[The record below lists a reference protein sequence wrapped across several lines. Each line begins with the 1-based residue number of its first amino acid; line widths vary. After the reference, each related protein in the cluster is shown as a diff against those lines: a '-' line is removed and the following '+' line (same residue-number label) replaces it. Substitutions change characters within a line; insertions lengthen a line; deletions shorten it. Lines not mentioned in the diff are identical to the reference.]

1 MGVRAQAV
9 ADRAAGVPVAAG
21 SAPAPVRWALALALA
36 ASVLVALRVD
46 LPPYFDNEGRYA
58 EVAREM
64 VVLGDYATPHL
75 DFVLFLNKPPLLY
88 WLTALLFHVIGPS
101 EWARLVSVAA
111 GAVTLFATCR
121 LGALLYG
128 EPAGLVAGLA
138 LATSLGFVLEARTLR
153 PDMLLTAAVVVALW
167 CWRRAVAADR
177 RRGRWLAAMY
187 AALAAG
193 VLTKGLVPLVVFG
206 IPAALVT
213 LRDEG
218 WRGFRRLRPGLGAAV
233 LAAIVLPWHVLAAFR
248 HPGFAW
254 DYVVNQHLLFFLDR
268 KLPHDS
274 SGDPLGFFWAAYA
287 ARATPWILLV
297 PLTLAEAVRGARRAA
312 PGAPRATGLVWAW
325 AGGLLFFFSCAP
337 SRLEHYS
344 MPALPAAALL
354 AARLWQRAR
363 TAELGPQAWRLLAAA
378 GGVVVVAAAAG
389 LVVGRRLLG
398 EIYWIAEA
406 PELSRLVWPAGALL
420 VAAGV
425 GVALAAA
432 RRHRPPCR
440 GGGRAALLLATG
452 GGGARR
458 HAAGDGRRLRGAGGV
473 SDRRRARVLHPPP
486 HHAPRAARLRPS
498 DLSRRSH
505 RRDVRAASGVRAP
518 LGLGPAGRAG
528 ERPAAPARRAARPGA
543 RPVPRARSL
552 R

>member
-1 MGVRAQAV
+1 MFNGRARLAQAHRALTFAGRSHKGAAVGARAQAV
-9 ADRAAGVPVAAG
+9 ADRATGVSAAAG
-21 SAPAPVRWALALALA
+21 SAPAPARWALALALA

-75 DFVLFLNKPPLLY
+75 DFVLFLNKPPLVY

-111 GAVTLFATCR
+111 GALPLFATCR

-177 RRGRWLAAMY
+177 RRGWWLAAMY
-187 AALAAG
+187 AALGTG

-206 IPAALVT
+206 IPVTLIT
-213 LRDEG
+213 LRDAG
-218 WRGFRRLRPGLGAAV
+218 WRGFGRLRPELGVAV
-233 LAAIVLPWHVLAAFR
+233 LAAVVLPWHVLAPLR

-268 KLPHDS
+268 KLPRDS

-287 ARATPWILLV
+287 GRGTPWILLA
-297 PLTLAEAVRGARRAA
+297 PLTLPEAVRGARRKAT
-312 PGAPRATGLVWAW
+312 GAPCGTALVWAW
-325 AGGLLFFFSCAP
+325 AGGLLLFFSCAP
-337 SRLEHYS
+337 SRLEHYG

-354 AARLWQRAR
+354 AAR
-363 TAELGPQAWRLLAAA
+363 
-378 GGVVVVAAAAG
+378 V
-389 LVVGRRLLG
+389 
-398 EIYWIAEA
+398 
-406 PELSRLVWPAGALL
+406 
-420 VAAGV
+420 
-425 GVALAAA
+425 
-432 RRHRPPCR
+432 
-440 GGGRAALLLATG
+440 
-452 GGGARR
+452 
-458 HAAGDGRRLRGAGGV
+458 
-473 SDRRRARVLHPPP
+473 
-486 HHAPRAARLRPS
+486 
-498 DLSRRSH
+498 
-505 RRDVRAASGVRAP
+505 
-518 LGLGPAGRAG
+518 
-528 ERPAAPARRAARPGA
+528 
-543 RPVPRARSL
+543 
-552 R
+552 